1 MPNHKS
7 CLKRMK
13 QNEYRRQLNKRYRT
27 HLKNTIK
34 AFSAIEDPEAAR
46 EALPSLMSA
55 VDTANR
61 KGIIHRKKAARIKSR
76 LSEKISR

>member
-13 QNEYRRQLNKRYRT
+13 QNEYRRQLNKRYRS

-46 EALPSLMSA
+46 RTFPSVMSA
-55 VDTANR
+55 VDIADR
-61 KGIIHRKKAARIKSR
+61 KGIIHSRKAARIKSR
-76 LSEKISR
+76 LSKKIS